1 MTSNYSFGF
10 SGNKIEQIYADKSDC
25 KTEAYL
31 FNCTDEK
38 KLSWAFNK
46 NKWRLKNQTQF

>member
-10 SGNKIEQIYADKSDC
+10 SDNKIEQFYADKSDC
-25 KTEAYL
+25 KIETNL

-38 KLSWAFNK
+38 KLSWHLNIYSVYTKFDE
-46 NKWRLKNQTQF
+46 